1 MPGTGAGF
9 PIRRNTAAMPAA
21 LCCFSLRRFWWF
33 VLNKAF
39 DQHAAALA
47 VGKEPS
53 ARFAA

>member
-1 MPGTGAGF
+1 
-9 PIRRNTAAMPAA
+9 MPAA
-21 LCCFSLRRFWWF
+21 LWCFSLRRFWWF